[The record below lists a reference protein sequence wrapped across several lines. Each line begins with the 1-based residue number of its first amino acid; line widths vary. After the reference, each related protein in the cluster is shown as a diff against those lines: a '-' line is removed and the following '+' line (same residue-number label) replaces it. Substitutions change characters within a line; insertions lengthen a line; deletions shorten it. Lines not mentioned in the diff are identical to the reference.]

1 MRLEVVT
8 PMRVRLDRAVR
19 RIVAEAPDGHFGMWP
34 GHGDFVTELV
44 PGILVFETEEGA
56 ERFLAVHAGTLVKLG
71 DHVRVAVQAA
81 IEGDDLARLRDRVE
95 TEFRRQDEDERE
107 ARAAL
112 ARLEASMIRRFQDL
126 EGQGP

>member
-34 GHGDFVTELV
+34 GHGDFITELV

-56 ERFLAVHAGTLVKLG
+56 ERFLAVHAGTLVKWG